1 MNQITI
7 GNLLT
12 TKNGIR
18 CDRISV
24 LGNPFELATERQRD
38 AVCDAFQ
45 EYLDEVLKTT
55 ESVEKIANKIAQ
67 KYKVGI
73 AKAWKVP
80 TRIQIK
86 EELAMLQI
94 KLAQGPLTLLC
105 WCNPKRCHVNKIAKI
120 LLSE

>member
-1 MNQITI
+1 MHKITT
-7 GNLLT
+7 GNLRT

-24 LGNPFELATERQRD
+24 LGNPFEMGNERQRD
-38 AVCDAFQ
+38 AVCDAFD
-45 EYLDEVLKTT
+45 EYLEEVLKTS
-55 ESVEKIANKIAQ
+55 ESVEIITNKIAQ

-73 AKAWKVP
+73 ARAWKVP
-80 TRIQIK
+80 TKVQIK

-105 WCNPKRCHVNKIAKI
+105 WCNPKRCHVNSIAKI
-120 LLSE
+120 LEGK